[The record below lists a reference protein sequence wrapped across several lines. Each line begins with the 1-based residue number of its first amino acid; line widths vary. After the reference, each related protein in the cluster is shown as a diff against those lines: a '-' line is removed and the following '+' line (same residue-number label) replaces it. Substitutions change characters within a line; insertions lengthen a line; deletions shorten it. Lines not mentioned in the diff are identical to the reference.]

1 MAGIAL
7 DDSNDVWT
15 YIGGATRFKS
25 STAYKK
31 LIGHQEI
38 DPAFRWLWRSFCQPK
53 HKVFCWLLLKDR
65 LSTRNIL
72 RRKHMALDS
81 YNCEICSMM
90 VEETAEHLFLALSP
104 CSAVLGHSE
113 FKYSTEWKHI

>member
-1 MAGIAL
+1 MLNLPLSQVAFDQLLSLQQIMAGIAL

-25 STAYKK
+25 SAAYRK

-53 HKVFCWLLLKDR
+53 YKVFCWLLLKDR

-72 RRKHMALDS
+72 
-81 YNCEICSMM
+81 
-90 VEETAEHLFLALSP
+90 
-104 CSAVLGHSE
+104 
-113 FKYSTEWKHI
+113 